1 MLSRNT
7 CNFKFPVPQIKK
19 LKSFHS
25 SLTTSKKALNQLKNQ
40 QLILSEKLGD
50 MAHSKPKLERKTG
63 RKRESQLS
71 QLESGNPQAK
81 TTTRTSARVGESK
94 ISLMNCWRLSVD
106 KSES

>member
-19 LKSFHS
+19 LKSFYS
-25 SLTTSKKALNQLKNQ
+25 SLTTSKKALNKLKNQ

>member
-7 CNFKFPVPQIKK
+7 GNFKFPVPQIKK
-19 LKSFHS
+19 LKSYHS
-25 SLTTSKKALNQLKNQ
+25 SLTTSKKALNKLKNQ
-40 QLILSEKLGD
+40 QLIHSEKLGD
-50 MAHSKPKLERKTG
+50 MALSKPKLERKTG

-81 TTTRTSARVGESK
+81 TSVRTSARVGKSK
-94 ISLMNCWRLSVD
+94 ISLMNCWRLSVE

>member
-19 LKSFHS
+19 LKSYHS

-50 MAHSKPKLERKTG
+50 MAHSKPKSERRAEK
-63 RKRESQLS
+63 E
-71 QLESGNPQAK
+71 NH
-81 TTTRTSARVGESK
+81 
-94 ISLMNCWRLSVD
+94 SVHNV
-106 KSES
+106 KEETHKQKPPAELVPG